1 MVETPQ
7 PQQNQSRKQPTVMTT
22 EPPVRL
28 PPPLPP
34 EQKVS
39 IGKKSVL
46 MVVVA
51 FLFFVGGLGTWV
63 YVEYFFQ

>member
-1 MVETPQ
+1 MAEAPQ
-7 PQQNQSRKQPTVMTT
+7 PQQPTQPMAATS

-34 EQKVS
+34 EQKPS

-46 MVVVA
+46 MFVVA
-51 FLFFVGGLGTWV
+51 LLFFAGGLGTWV